1 MHTRPFDQSISTGD
15 LDKCFAA
22 SPHVIRG
29 GTQRLPSQVPMYMEP
44 QTAIAVCYNSHNHT
58 HVQKH
63 TRTHTYTLKL
73 PCTWGHRLL
82 SRCVVTLTITHTHT
96 HTHSHTHTHTLKCT
110 LHKHMH
116 KHMHLHTPS
125 PKLLRTWSHRQ
136 LTWSS
141 NFKGTCIVID
151 VNVCAVPKQ
160 WLRMIEILSLVS
172 ECLDT

>member
-29 GTQRLPSQVPMYMEP
+29 GTQRLPFQVPMYMEP

-96 HTHSHTHTHTLKCT
+96 HTLTHTHAHSQMHFAQAHAQAHALTYTLSQT
-110 LHKHMH
+110 LTYMEPQAAN
-116 KHMHLHTPS
+116 MEL
-125 PKLLRTWSHRQ
+125 
-136 LTWSS
+136 
-141 NFKGTCIVID
+141 
-151 VNVCAVPKQ
+151 
-160 WLRMIEILSLVS
+160 
-172 ECLDT
+172 